1 MRNFIDFY
9 MIEKTI
15 NAKEIGSLS
24 PEDEELM
31 AKGMELAKKFDLK
44 LNGWW
49 EISYTFTTPSG
60 DTFLAK
66 DEAELIQKLKKHR
79 PNESVLQEMPHVVVD
94 EYAFDFKMEKNGWAD
109 RLIKYVHVVGKDRID
124 DILAPFYGIYK
135 KMFEV
140 RFNKLSE
147 EEKNLLRRKLPNY
160 FMKDMGVE

>member
-1 MRNFIDFY
+1 

-49 EISYTFTTPSG
+49 EISFTFTDMNSG
-60 DTFLAK
+60 NTFLAK

-79 PNESVLQEMPHVVVD
+79 PNESCLKEMPHVVVD

-109 RLIKYVHVVGKDRID
+109 RLIKYVHVVGKDKID
-124 DILAPFYGIYK
+124 EVLAPFYGIYR

-140 RFNKLSE
+140 RYNKLSE
-147 EEKNLLRRKLPNY
+147 EEKNLLRRKLPKY
-160 FMKDMGVE
+160 FMRDMGVE